1 MVGGPIIAGQR
12 ELSADLQAST
22 RTARADAPELGRD
35 GRGQL
40 VGTAEPEGA
49 TGDPSDHTTG
59 ADL

>member
-1 MVGGPIIAGQR
+1 MVGGPFIAGQR

-22 RTARADAPELGRD
+22 HTRGRMPRSSVATVD
-35 GRGQL
+35 QL
-40 VGTAEPEGA
+40 VGTAESEGA